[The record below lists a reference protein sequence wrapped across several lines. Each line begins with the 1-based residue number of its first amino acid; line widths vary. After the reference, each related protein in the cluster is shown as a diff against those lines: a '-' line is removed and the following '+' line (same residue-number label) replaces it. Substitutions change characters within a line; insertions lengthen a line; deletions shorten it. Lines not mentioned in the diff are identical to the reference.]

1 MLTADA
7 PYTLGVTSSL
17 TGSVLRHPPF
27 FNYLSYTHSD
37 LARCLAIWLFVCFFF
52 FHIQKFIKLK
62 VDL

>member
-37 LARCLAIWLFVCFFF
+37 LARCLAIWLFVCCFF
-52 FHIQKFIKLK
+52 FHIQKFIKFK